1 MRVLMG
7 WLREL
12 VDLPE
17 ATEEVARRLTA
28 AGLEVEAVDR
38 LDAGLDQVVVGEVKE
53 RTPIEGTKLS
63 VCRVFD
69 GEADLQIVC
78 GAQNYAAGDHVPLA
92 KVGAVLPGGLKIGKA
107 KLRGHE
113 SFGMLCSSR
122 ELGFDDGVDGLHLLS
137 RETVPG
143 TPMAKV
149 LGKDD
154 VALELNVTP
163 NRADALSHV
172 GVARELA
179 ALLGR
184 PLKAAAALLPASSGE
199 APATVEVVDGD
210 LCPLY
215 AARVVEGVRVGPS
228 PAWLARRLE
237 ALGQRSVNNVVDA
250 TNLVLLECGQP
261 LHAFDL
267 DRLAG
272 GRVVVRRAAEGET
285 LKTLDGKERTLHT
298 DDLVICDASGPVA
311 LAGVM
316 GGEESEVKAGTTR
329 LLLESARF
337 SATSVRRSAR
347 RHAIHSEAS
356 HRFERG
362 VDPEGVR
369 HALDRLAEVILEV
382 AGGRLAGGPVAVE
395 KGPFARRRVT
405 LRHARLESFLGAPV
419 PWSEALDILRRL
431 GLGIVSDDGVQATVE
446 VPGARGDL
454 SIETDLI
461 EEVLRV
467 RGFHTV
473 PARIPPGSG
482 TDARDDLRQS
492 AESRVRAALAAA
504 GFDEA
509 INYAFT
515 APELLAKVQPDAA
528 PIVLLNPIASDLAVM
543 RTTLVAGLLKNV
555 GHNLRRGLHDV
566 RLFEIGRVYLPHETL
581 EGKPGDAA
589 FTAAREP
596 RRLSFAATG
605 LRARGWTAGKEPLD
619 FHDVKGAVEA
629 VVEALQLSKVRFVR
643 VEGVSWLHPR
653 SACVLEV
660 AGRRVGVFGE
670 LHPSVADGADVPRA
684 TLAGEFELDALT
696 SAAQLV
702 ARYEPLPRFP
712 ASLRDVAVVVEDRVT
727 AAEVLAEVR
736 KADATGLVEEA
747 ALFDVYK
754 GAPLPDGRKNLAFSL
769 RYRAPDRT
777 LTDDEVNTLHAG
789 IVERLG
795 QTFGAELRA

>member
-28 AGLEVEAVDR
+28 AGL
-38 LDAGLDQVVVGEVKE
+38 DAGLAHVVVGEVRE
-53 RTPIEGTKLS
+53 RTPIPETKLS

-69 GEADLQIVC
+69 GEQEWQIVC
-78 GAQNYAAGDHVPLA
+78 GAQNYVAGDHVPLA

-122 ELGFDDGVDGLHLLS
+122 ELGFDDGVDGLHLLAK
-137 RETVPG
+137 ETVPG
-143 TPMAKV
+143 TPIAKV

-163 NRADALSHV
+163 NRADALSHL

-184 PLKAAAALLPASSGE
+184 PLRARAVSLPDATGDG
-199 APATVEVVDGD
+199 PAMVEVVDGE

-215 AARVVEGVRVGPS
+215 AARVVEGVKVGPS

-267 DRLAG
+267 DRLEG
-272 GRVVVRRAAEGET
+272 GRIVVRRAAEGEL

-298 DDLVICDASGPVA
+298 DDLVIADASRPVA

-316 GGEESEVKAGTTR
+316 GGEDSEVKAGTTR

-337 SATSVRRSAR
+337 SPSSVRRSAR

-362 VDPEGVR
+362 VDPEGVG
-369 HALDRLAEVILEV
+369 HALDRLAELLLEV
-382 AGGRLAGGPVAVE
+382 AGGHLVGSAVVVE
-395 KGPFARRRVT
+395 KVPFIRRRVT
-405 LRHARLESFLGAPV
+405 LRHARLESYLGAPV
-419 PWSEALDILRRL
+419 PWDEAIDILRRL
-431 GLGIVSDDGVQATVE
+431 GLGLVSDDGAQATVE

-492 AESRVRAALAAA
+492 AESQVRGTLSAA

-515 APELLAKVQPDAA
+515 APELLAKVHPDAA
-528 PIVLLNPIASDLAVM
+528 PIALLNPIASDLAVM
-543 RTTLVAGLLKNV
+543 RTTLVAGLLKNL
-555 GHNLRRGLHDV
+555 GHNLRHGAHDV
-566 RLFEIGRVYLPHETL
+566 RLFEIGRVYLPHAKL

-589 FTAAREP
+589 FTAAHEP
-596 RRLSFAATG
+596 RRLAFAATG
-605 LRARGWTAGKEPLD
+605 LRARGWTAGKEALD
-619 FHDVKGAVEA
+619 FFDAKGALER
-629 VVEALQLSKVRFVR
+629 VVEALHLTKARFVR

-653 SACVLEV
+653 SACALEV
-660 AGRRVGVFGE
+660 AGRQVGVFGE
-670 LHPSVADGADVPRA
+670 LHPSVADAVDVPRM
-684 TLAGEFELDALT
+684 TLVGEFELDQLT
-696 SAAQLV
+696 AAAQLV

-712 ASLRDVAVVVEDRVT
+712 ASLRDVAVVVEDRIT
-727 AAEVLAEVR
+727 AADVLSEIR
-736 KADATGLVEEA
+736 RADAGRLVEEA
-747 ALFDVYK
+747 
-754 GAPLPDGRKNLAFSL
+754 PLAEGRKNLAFSL
-769 RYRAPDRT
+769 RYRAADRT

-795 QTFGAELRA
+795 QAFGAELRA